1 VIYLSLE
8 RLKVKLGINDTT
20 QDTLLNILLEDAEQT
35 LLDLTNQE
43 TLPAQLES
51 TQEDIAIL
59 SYNKIGNEGESSR
72 GEGGISRSFEKDL
85 SEPIL
90 KKIRK
95 YRRLP
100 RL

>member
-1 VIYLSLE
+1 ML
-8 RLKVKLGINDTT
+8 T
-20 QDTLLNILLEDAEQT
+20 ILLEDAEQT
-35 LLDLTNQE
+35 LLDLTNQD

-85 SEPIL
+85 PEPIL

-100 RL
+100 R

>member
-1 VIYLSLE
+1 MSLS
-8 RLKVKLGINDTT
+8 RLKLKLAIEDNT
-20 QDTLLNILLEDAEQT
+20 QDNLLNILLEDAEQT
-35 LLDLTNQE
+35 LLDLTNQD

-85 SEPIL
+85 PEPIL

-100 RL
+100 RQ